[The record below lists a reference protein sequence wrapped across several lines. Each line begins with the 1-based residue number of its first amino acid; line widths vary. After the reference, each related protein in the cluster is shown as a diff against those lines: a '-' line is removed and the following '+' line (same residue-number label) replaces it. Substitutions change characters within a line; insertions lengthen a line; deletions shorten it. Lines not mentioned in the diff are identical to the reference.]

1 MSHRA
6 LSYFSNFIEQ
16 ETGIVFH
23 ESNLYQLQ
31 TRLEEIAKTE
41 GITDLDTLLSKFERG
56 PDYSLKQKLL
66 DHSTN
71 NETLFFRDP
80 AFFDA
85 IKEFVVKEIIPQRPS
100 EIRIWSAASSTGQ
113 EALSVAILLEELG
126 STFSLPPYKILGTDI
141 CQRALDK
148 AKAGVYT
155 EFELSRGI
163 SEERKKRFFVKTA
176 LGWQANQSIRSKI
189 TFQYNNLLSSTVN
202 DTFHLILCRNVLIY
216 QKVSTKK
223 QVVESMLNRMDSH
236 GGLILGV
243 GETLMG
249 VTDQVQT
256 TLQDKVIVYRKKN
269 AKNKLVA

>member
-1 MSHRA
+1 VSHKV
-6 LSYFSNFIEQ
+6 LSYFANLIEQ

-31 TRLEEIAKTE
+31 SRLEEIAKLE
-41 GITDLDTLLSKFERG
+41 GLIDLEKLLSVFERG
-56 PDYSLKQKLL
+56 TDYGLKQRLL

-85 IKEFVVKEIIPQRPS
+85 IRNFIVNEILPQQPN

-113 EALSVAILLEELG
+113 EAVSVAILLEELAAVK
-126 STFSLPPYKILGTDI
+126 SIPPYKILGTDI

-148 AKAGVYT
+148 ARDGIYS
-155 EFELSRGI
+155 EFELMRGL
-163 SEERKKRFFVKTA
+163 SEERRRKFFVKTA
-176 LGWQANQSIRSKI
+176 LGCQVNQNIKSKI
-189 TFQYNNLLSSTVN
+189 SFQYNNLLSQSVSGS
-202 DTFHLILCRNVLIY
+202 FHLILCRNVLIY

-223 QVVESMLNRMDSH
+223 LVVDSLISRMENS

-249 VTDQVQT
+249 VTDQIQT
-256 TLQDKVIVYRKKN
+256 TMQDKVIIYRKKN
-269 AKNKLVA
+269 IKSKLAA